1 MSTNYYKSITSLFLF
16 FSFFFT
22 VFAQE
27 NYLRGYLTLSNG
39 DTSQGYIDYRNWAA
53 NPNRI
58 YFKNNLNDTRKQYT
72 PLQIKGFSVSDEQ
85 YESAIVSTEISPIS
99 ANELNFEP
107 ALIFRTDTTFLQT
120 MIQGRK
126 SLYFYKNNLGTD
138 QFYIKSGA
146 KYELLIY
153 KKYLENH
160 NKANYVIENEQYKEQ
175 LNAYLSDCPTLSSQL
190 TALKYEKKSMED
202 LLVTYYR
209 EAQLPIGFQKKTEKA
224 STQFGVTA
232 GGSYTAL
239 KFKSGDFPELVN
251 ANFEPSLNITGGL
264 FFEIV
269 TPRNRKKWSIYNELT
284 IAAYK
289 AKGVYEEYFNEE
301 RYNIN
306 RTQIGFTYLK
316 LNNLVRFKQP
326 VGKSFFFANAG
337 ISNGFALQSTNTNE
351 VESKFYGPVTFEKV
365 RALNEFR
372 KYEQSALLGV
382 GFIHKHLSAEL
393 RYELGNGMAK
403 YTVLKSVTH
412 KCYFLISYSF

>member
-1 MSTNYYKSITSLFLF
+1 MSTNYYKSIASLFLF
-16 FSFFFT
+16 FSCFFT

-39 DTSQGYIDYRNWAA
+39 DTSQGFIDYRNWSA

-58 YFKNNLNDTRKQYT
+58 YFKNNLNGTRKQYT
-72 PLQIKGFSVSDEQ
+72 PLQIKGFSVLDEQ
-85 YESAIVSTEISPIS
+85 YEGAIVSTEISPTS

-107 ALIFRTDTTFLQT
+107 ALKLRTDTTFLQT

-138 QFYIKSGA
+138 QFYIKNGA
-146 KYELLIY
+146 NYELLIY
-153 KKYLENH
+153 KKHLENH
-160 NKANYVIENEQYKEQ
+160 NKANYVVENEQYKEQ
-175 LNAYLSDCPTLSSQL
+175 LNAYLSDCSTLSSQL
-190 TALKYEKKSMED
+190 IALKYEKKSMEN
-202 LLVTYYR
+202 LLVTYYK
-209 EAQLPIGFQKKTEKA
+209 ETQLPIGFQKKTEKA

-251 ANFEPSLNITGGL
+251 ANFEPSLNVTGGL

-269 TPRNRKKWSIYNELT
+269 PPRNRKKWSIYNELI

-289 AKGVYEEYFNEE
+289 ANSVYEEFFNEE

-337 ISNGFALQSTNTNE
+337 ISNGFALLSTNTNE

-382 GFIHKHLSAEL
+382 GLKHKHLSAEL
-393 RYELGNGMAK
+393 RYERGNGMAK
-403 YTVLKSVTH
+403 YTVLKSVTN
-412 KCYFLISYSF
+412 KFYFLVSYSF